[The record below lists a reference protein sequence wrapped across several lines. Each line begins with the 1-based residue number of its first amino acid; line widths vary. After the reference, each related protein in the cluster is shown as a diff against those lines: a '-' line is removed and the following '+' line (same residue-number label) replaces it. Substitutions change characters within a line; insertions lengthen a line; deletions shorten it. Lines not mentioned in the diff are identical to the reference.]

1 MKYSLRQLEV
11 FLAISRF
18 ESVSRAAEYLQ
29 MSQSATSTSLA
40 DFERQF
46 NTRLFDRAG
55 KKLQLN
61 ELGQLL
67 LPRAHELLDRAAEI
81 EALLRGDSEIGSLR
95 IGATLTIG
103 NYLATLLVGQFMQ
116 CHPGAQVQL
125 EVHNTP
131 TIVRQVVDF
140 TLDFGLIEGDCLHPD
155 LEVLPWVADELVIF
169 AAPEHPLAQQ
179 AAVTMDD
186 LLATPWIVREP
197 GSGTRQAFEYA
208 MRHVLSRL
216 DIRLVLE
223 HTEAIK
229 RAVEA
234 GLGIGCLSR
243 LALKE
248 AFRRG
253 SLVELPVAGLDLRR
267 FFNFIWHRQ
276 KFHTTGM
283 KQFIRLCR
291 EVAEGA
297 ACSDE
302 IKVPLNND
310 KIANL
315 RSFQQDRQE
324 VI

>member
-11 FLAISRF
+11 FLAISQF

-40 DFERQF
+40 DLERQF

-67 LPRAHELLDRAAEI
+67 LPRARELLDRAAEI
-81 EALLRGDSEIGSLR
+81 EALLKGDSDIGPLR

-116 CHPGAQVQL
+116 SHPGAQVHL

-131 TIVRQVVDF
+131 AIVRQVAEF
-140 TLDFGLIEGDCLHPD
+140 SLDFGLIEGDCLHPD
-155 LEVLPWVADELVIF
+155 LEVLPWVADELAIF
-169 AAPEHPLAQQ
+169 AAPGHPLTQKAQ
-179 AAVTMDD
+179 VTMDD

-208 MRHVLSRL
+208 MRHVLPRL
-216 DIRLVLE
+216 EIRLVLE

-234 GLGIGCLSR
+234 GLGISCLSR

-253 SLVELPVAGLDLRR
+253 SLVEIPVNGLDFRR
-267 FFNFIWHRQ
+267 YFNFIWHRQ
-276 KFHTTGM
+276 KFHTSGM
-283 KQFIRLCR
+283 KKFIQLCR

-302 IKVPLNND
+302 IIVPLNND
-310 KIANL
+310 KIARL
-315 RSFQQDRQE
+315 RILQEDRQG
-324 VI
+324 VS